1 MADTE
6 QTVEKKDE
14 ATPETAPAAET
25 ANAAPASAQPPE
37 VAGEPPADPNLIGHL
52 DPNEMAQIGGLRQ
65 QGTQI
70 TLEIGNIEVRKARL
84 LGALEQ
90 AEKRAQAV
98 MDGAL
103 KRMGVPDGEQV
114 HISGDGS
121 VRRMPAKGNVVP
133 MPGPRPA

>member
-6 QTVEKKDE
+6 TTPVDETKDMAPPETAAAPEAPVPVKDE
-14 ATPETAPAAET
+14 A
-25 ANAAPASAQPPE
+25 PE

-52 DPNEMAQIGGLRQ
+52 DPGEMGQIAGLRQ

-103 KRMGVPDGEQV
+103 KRLGVPDGTPV
-114 HISGDGS
+114 HVAADGS
-121 VRRMPAKGNVVP
+121 VRKMPARGNVVP
-133 MPGPRPA
+133 RPGPDAA